1 MPATRTRRPVRSAI
15 VLTEDGYRLLE
26 ERLADLTERRIPELR
41 PLLVE
46 RERDERDVALF
57 ESLLAEEA
65 RLRALL
71 AQADILD
78 ATGPVTGVSVG
89 VRVRVRLADGSSA
102 WVRPVHPEEAHLDDE
117 RISLSSPLGAALLGA
132 TPGDEVVVAAPV
144 GPWTC
149 RVEQVEGMRRRRVSA
164 KPRSRA

>member
-1 MPATRTRRPVRSAI
+1 MSATRTRRLDRSAV
-15 VLTEDGYRLLE
+15 VLTADGYRLLE
-26 ERLADLTERRIPELR
+26 ERLADVAERRLPELR

-46 RERDERDVALF
+46 RERDERDVAMF

-71 AQADILD
+71 AQAQILD
-78 ATGPVTGVSVG
+78 ASGPVEGVAIG

-117 RISLSSPLGAALLGA
+117 RISLSSPLGSALLGA
-132 TPGDEVVVAAPV
+132 APGDDVLVSAPV
-144 GPWTC
+144 GSWTC
-149 RVEQVEGMRRRRVSA
+149 RVEQVEGMRRRRA
-164 KPRSRA
+164 KRS

>member
-1 MPATRTRRPVRSAI
+1 MSATRTRRTPRSSI
-15 VLTEDGYRLLE
+15 VLTADGYRLLE
-26 ERLADLTERRIPELR
+26 ERLADIVERRLPELR

-57 ESLLAEEA
+57 ESLLAEES

-71 AQADILD
+71 AQADILE
-78 ATGPVTGVSVG
+78 TSEPVTGVAIG
-89 VRVRVRLADGSSA
+89 VRTRVRLADGSLA

-132 TPGDEVVVAAPV
+132 VPGDRVVVSAPV
-144 GPWTC
+144 GSWTC
-149 RVEQVEGMRRRRVSA
+149 TVEQVEGMRKRRSA
-164 KPRSRA
+164 ARR